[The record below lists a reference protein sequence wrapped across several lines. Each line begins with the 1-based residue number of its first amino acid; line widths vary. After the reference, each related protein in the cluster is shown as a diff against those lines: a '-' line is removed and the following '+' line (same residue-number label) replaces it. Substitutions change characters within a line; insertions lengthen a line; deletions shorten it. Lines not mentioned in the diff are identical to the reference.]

1 MSESAM
7 GKEFCAYVERTQR
20 IRDLSSPLLQ
30 EIGDAARYSEVLK
43 ENFMQIGQLAQL
55 NRQMIRKEI
64 IPFLT
69 SQSLVSEEMIRKVKD
84 LVASLMNASQL
95 KAIDL
100 ILVDA
105 LSQRLVKDAYDKG
118 DEQYIIKMLD
128 KTIEDSYLLMAQVN
142 RIGVADHL
150 SEFYRSR
157 GVAALDVLMTYLEK
171 V

>member
-69 SQSLVSEEMIRKVKD
+69 SQSLVSEEMIRKVKE
-84 LVASLMNASQL
+84 LV
-95 KAIDL
+95 
-100 ILVDA
+100 
-105 LSQRLVKDAYDKG
+105 
-118 DEQYIIKMLD
+118 
-128 KTIEDSYLLMAQVN
+128 
-142 RIGVADHL
+142 
-150 SEFYRSR
+150 
-157 GVAALDVLMTYLEK
+157 
-171 V
+171 